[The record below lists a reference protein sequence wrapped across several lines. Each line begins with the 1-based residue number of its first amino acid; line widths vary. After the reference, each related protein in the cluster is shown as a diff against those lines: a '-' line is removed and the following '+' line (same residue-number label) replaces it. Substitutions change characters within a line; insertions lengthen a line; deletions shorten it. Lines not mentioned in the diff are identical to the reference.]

1 MEYNVLLFLHIL
13 SAIVWAGGVITL
25 SFFIVP
31 SVLEAGPAG
40 GAVMA
45 NVTKRR
51 MPTVL
56 ITSAI
61 VVILTGLRLYMMRF
75 VPSWLATPQG
85 IVLTLGAILGLGG
98 FAIGVFVQRPLVDRL
113 SALAMK
119 VASSGAPPS
128 PAQAAELQSMRDR
141 LRRMAR
147 ITGFHLLGAAT
158 LMAIHRLAA
167 TM

>member
-1 MEYNVLLFLHIL
+1 MEYHVLLFLHVL

-31 SVLEAGPAG
+31 SVLDAGPAG

-45 NVTKRR
+45 QVTKRK

-56 ITSAI
+56 ITAAI
-61 VVILTGLRLYMMRF
+61 VVVITGLRLYMKAF
-75 VPSWLATPQG
+75 VPGWLATPHG

-98 FAIGVFVQRPLVDRL
+98 FVIGVFVQRPLVDRL
-113 SALAMK
+113 TALAAK
-119 VASSGAPPS
+119 VAASGAPPTA
-128 PAQAAELQSMRDR
+128 AQAAELQSMRDR
-141 LRRMAR
+141 LRRIAR
-147 ITGFHLLGAAT
+147 ITGLHLLGAAT
-158 LMAIHRLAA
+158 LMSIHRLVA